1 MVERNR
7 YDGGEKEDE
16 LINIITE
23 QTYTPQTLQRMR
35 RLLREGVNINQIFDH
50 SYTMLHMAVYFGY
63 VEYIEILIKNGAS
76 LDIYEDISGG
86 DTPLHVAIFM
96 AEASGEGIVPEQ
108 KEIIKMLLKAGA
120 NTNIVNN
127 AGRTARDNFP
137 RLYDEIEIEIMLEE
151 LEELRR
157 LESALLSYAGSEEY
171 KEGIEEG
178 LLDMDILSYIFDLD
192 KIKLD
197 T

>member
-1 MVERNR
+1 MAERNK

-16 LINIITE
+16 IINIITE
-23 QTYTPQTLQRMR
+23 QTYTPQTLQRMT
-35 RLLREGVNINQIFDH
+35 RLLREGADINQIFDH

-63 VEYIEILIKNGAS
+63 LEYVKLLIENGAS
-76 LDIYEDISGG
+76 LDIHEDITGG
-86 DTPLHVAIFM
+86 DTPLHVAMFM
-96 AEASGEGIVPEQ
+96 ANASDEGIAPEQ
-108 KEIIKMLLKAGA
+108 KEIIKILLKSGV
-120 NTNIVNN
+120 NTNITNN
-127 AGRTARDNFP
+127 AGQTARNNFP
-137 RLYDEIEIEIMLEE
+137 ILYDEIEIEIMLEE

-178 LLDMDILSYIFDLD
+178 LLDMEILSYIFDLD

-197 T
+197 M